1 MIDVSPLGRA
11 LDTLDEA
18 LAIVAVSPK
27 DELIRDGCI
36 QRFEYSFEL
45 CHKMLRRYLE
55 ATEGTDVTRL
65 SFPALIRLGFE
76 RGLLTES
83 WDVWVKF
90 RDARNITSHGYDQ
103 AKAKRVAE
111 LIPEFAAE
119 ARGLFNAL
127 VSRPAE

>member
-1 MIDVSPLGRA
+1 MIDVSPLGKA

-18 LAIVAVSPK
+18 LAVFAASPEDK
-27 DELIRDGCI
+27 LIRDACI

-45 CHKMLRRYLE
+45 SHKMLRRYLE
-55 ATEGTDVTRL
+55 ATEGSDVTRL

-83 WDVWVKF
+83 WDVWIKF
-90 RDARNITSHGYDQ
+90 RDARNITSHGYDE
-103 AKAKRVAE
+103 AKAKKVAAI
-111 LIPEFAAE
+111 LVDFASE

-127 VSRPAE
+127 ASRPAE